1 MQPSSSSSSS
11 AAASAA
17 SSAASSASASAAA
30 AAAASAAPPAAR
42 PVAGVYVR
50 GIWVRKPLIEGA
62 IMAFWSKLN
71 VSSRDRNDV
80 DAEECAD
87 ATLAVLR
94 DAARSE
100 AGKAALRRLLAPLQ
114 GKKAGSSASGG
125 GSWLLRTPRF
135 TNRLLEAHRPFF
147 LGALGMPAGALFVSR
162 RTTESGDPFL
172 KWAAAFLARR
182 GAPLLP
188 LEPGASKALF
198 SEASED
204 ELQERCV
211 KELLAELKKAPA
223 ARTDAQQAAAKLLA
237 FVGAES
243 RSLRLHFSALVA
255 VPFAHGAHVFM
266 PATALDR
273 GLLLRLLATLQKRLG
288 RFDDKCVHATQA
300 FFETLPAHGG
310 LSLPQLDAALS
321 RAKQVG
327 VESRAFERR
336 LEVGGVGGAA
346 AAPAAAGPSR
356 GGGQPPP
363 VISLDDDGAAG
374 GAADRRGGG
383 GTAGGEESRRAL
395 ERQIA
400 AAARQRQTLRA
411 GHILPAAAFAD
422 EANES
427 EEKCLRA
434 GHDALK
440 AVAAHDS
447 VGGGE
452 VYSDVASAAH
462 LAAGTLP
469 KAAQLKAL
477 RAHLEQAKRTLA
489 AALPSLG
496 SLLEGAVKAGFDV
509 GGAYLGFCSERAI
522 VVKPRA
528 AAAPLERGGHARR
541 AAPHPRSRGGAPPQQ
556 GRRARQRVAAYDEL
570 IQAAI
575 VAGVGPAP
583 GAFAGVRVGRRA

>member
-1 MQPSSSSSSS
+1 
-11 AAASAA
+11 
-17 SSAASSASASAAA
+17 
-30 AAAASAAPPAAR
+30 
-42 PVAGVYVR
+42 
-50 GIWVRKPLIEGA
+50 
-62 IMAFWSKLN
+62 MA
-71 VSSRDRNDV
+71 
-80 DAEECAD
+80 
-87 ATLAVLR
+87 
-94 DAARSE
+94 
-100 AGKAALRRLLAPLQ
+100 
-114 GKKAGSSASGG
+114 
-125 GSWLLRTPRF
+125 
-135 TNRLLEAHRPFF
+135 
-147 LGALGMPAGALFVSR
+147 
-162 RTTESGDPFL
+162 
-172 KWAAAFLARR
+172 
-182 GAPLLP
+182 
-188 LEPGASKALF
+188 
-198 SEASED
+198 
-204 ELQERCV
+204 
-211 KELLAELKKAPA
+211 
-223 ARTDAQQAAAKLLA
+223 TDAQQAAAKLLA

-321 RAKQVG
+321 RAKQ
-327 VESRAFERR
+327 
-336 LEVGGVGGAA
+336 
-346 AAPAAAGPSR
+346 
-356 GGGQPPP
+356 
-363 VISLDDDGAAG
+363 
-374 GAADRRGGG
+374 
-383 GTAGGEESRRAL
+383 
-395 ERQIA
+395 
-400 AAARQRQTLRA
+400 
-411 GHILPAAAFAD
+411 
-422 EANES
+422 ANES
-427 EEKCLRA
+427 EEKCLR

-496 SLLEGAVKAGFDV
+496 SLLEGTVKAGFDV

-522 VVKPRA
+522 VA
-528 AAAPLERGGHARR
+528 AHLL
-541 AAPHPRSRGGAPPQQ
+541 SRGGAHDSAWRQTQ
-556 GRRARQRVAAYDEL
+556 GGGGRGGGRTYDEL

-583 GAFAGVRVGRRA
+583 GAFAGVGRRA